1 MFLRSKTRKKDGK
14 EHRYWS
20 VVENRRVADGRVVQR
35 HVLYLGEIN
44 DAQRA
49 AWCRSIE
56 VFDEDA
62 GAAGQ
67 MALFPEDRPA
77 PELAC
82 AVVQVKLSGLQLR
95 RPRQW
100 GACWLACGL
109 WDVLQLD
116 AFWQPRLP
124 PSRKGT
130 RWLNVLKTLVAYR
143 LIDPGSEWRLHRHWF
158 DHSAL
163 GDLLGEDFAIAHS
176 HTLYRCLDHLVAHQQ
191 PLCSYLQERWR
202 SLFDARFDILLYDL
216 TSTYFECD
224 PPEHGKRTFGHS
236 RDKRSDCVQVVIALI
251 VTPDG
256 FPLAYEVLAGNT
268 LDKQTLTDVLAKI
281 EGQYGKAERVWV
293 MDRGIPTEATLALM
307 RASNPPVRYLVGTPK
322 GRLTKLEKSFLTKP
336 WAAVREE
343 VTVKLLNHDG
353 ELYVL
358 ARSAGRQDKE
368 RAMRRRRLKR
378 LCKRLQELQRQT
390 LSRDELLLKLGAAK
404 KDAGRAYGLVR
415 IHLPA
420 PDEPVTAATFTF
432 ALNRKKLRQVR
443 RREGRY
449 LLRSNLTSDDPVQLW
464 TWYIQLTEIEQA
476 FKELKGDL
484 SIRPIYHQLDTRI
497 EAHIFVAFLAYCLQV
512 TLKARL
518 RPLAPGLTPR
528 AVLEKFAA
536 IQMVDVHLP
545 TTDGRTLILSRHTE
559 PEPEQ
564 QLLLDRL
571 RLQLPP
577 QPPPRIS
584 AASKARVH

>member
-56 VFDEDA
+56 VFDEDCSA
-62 GAAGQ
+62 SAR
-67 MALFPEDRPA
+67 MALFPEDRSA

-82 AVVQVKLSGLQLR
+82 AVVQVNLSGLQLR

-100 GACWLACGL
+100 GACWLACEL
-109 WDVLQLD
+109 WDLLELD
-116 AFWQPRLP
+116 AFWGTRLR

-143 LIDPGSEWRLHRHWF
+143 LIDPGSEWRLHRSWY
-158 DHSAL
+158 DRSAM
-163 GDLLGEDFAIAHS
+163 GDLLGEDFAIAQS
-176 HTLYRCLDHLVAHQQ
+176 DTLYRCLDKLVVHREALFSHLQA
-191 PLCSYLQERWR
+191 RWHE
-202 SLFDARFDILLYDL
+202 LFDARFEVLLYDL

-224 PPEHGKRTFGHS
+224 PPESGKRKFGYS

-256 FPLAYEVLAGNT
+256 FPLAYEVLPGNT
-268 LDKQTLTDVLAKI
+268 LDKQTLKDFLAKI
-281 EGQYGKAERVWV
+281 ERQYGKADRVWV
-293 MDRGIPTEATLALM
+293 MDRGIPTEETLALM
-307 RASNPPVRYLVGTPK
+307 RDSDPPVHYLVGTPK
-322 GRLTKLEKSFLTKP
+322 GRLTKLEKSFLDQP
-336 WAAVREE
+336 WQVVRER
-343 VTVKLLNHDG
+343 VTVKLLKQDN
-353 ELYVL
+353 EAYVL
-358 ARSAGRQDKE
+358 ALSAGRRDKE
-368 RAMRRRRLKR
+368 KAMRRRRLKR
-378 LCKRLQELQRQT
+378 LCKRLHELQQQAP
-390 LSRDELLLKLGAAK
+390 SRDQLLLKLGAAK
-404 KDAGRAYGLVR
+404 KEAGRAYGLVKVQV
-415 IHLPA
+415 PEK
-420 PDEPVTAATFTF
+420 DQPVTPETFTF
-432 ALNRKKLRQVR
+432 RLNRKKLRLTR

-449 LLRSNLTSDDPVQLW
+449 LLRTNLANDNPAQLW
-464 TWYIQLTEIEQA
+464 AYYIQLTEVEQA

-484 SIRPIYHQLDTRI
+484 GIRPIFHQLDRRI

-528 AVLEKFAA
+528 SALEKFAA

-545 TTDGRTLILSRHTE
+545 TTDRRTLVLSRYTE

-571 RLQLPP
+571 RLRLPE
-577 QPPPRIS
+577 QSPPRIS
-584 AASKARVH
+584 SNPQAQIA